1 MATTTAAPAA
11 EQQTRPRRRE
21 LIQQFAAPLRD
32 FLQTE
37 AGSAGLLLAATVAA
51 LIWSNVASSS
61 YEDLWTTD
69 LSVRIGDHALV
80 MDLREWVN
88 DGLMVFF
95 FFVIGLEV
103 RRELRMGELTDRR
116 TVTVPALAALAGAVV
131 PAAIFLAINP
141 SGEAANGWGVV
152 IATDTAFL
160 LGALALIGPACPTQL
175 RVFLLTLSIV
185 DDIVAITVIGVF
197 YSSSIDLVALIMA
210 GACAVGIVALGRLDV
225 WRGPAYLVVG
235 GGLWV
240 AMVESGLHPTIA
252 GMVAGL
258 LVTVYAP
265 RRERVEE
272 AASLARA
279 FRQSPVPSLARST
292 KLSVER
298 AVSPNERLQAL
309 LHPWTSF
316 VIVPLFALANAGVYL
331 GGGLLGDA
339 FSSPITWGVIGGL
352 VGGKLLGVGVSS
364 LGAVRLGLGRLP
376 QGVGSGQVVGGAA
389 LAGIGFTVSLLI
401 LELGFDSA
409 RLRDEA
415 KVGVLAAAAVAALS
429 GWVIF
434 RLAAVLRGERTASLP
449 MFLDRPVDPQRDH
462 IRGAVDAPLTL
473 VEYGDF
479 ECPFCGRATG
489 MVKELRRRLGEEL
502 RYVFR
507 HLPLTDV
514 HPHAE
519 LAAEAAEAAAA
530 QGRFWEFHDTLFAHQ
545 DELEFEDLVGHA
557 AELGLDVERFARELE
572 DGVHS
577 QRVREDVASAD
588 ASGARGTPTFFVGKR
603 RHVGPYDAETLAAE
617 LRAYSSR
624 PAYAP
629 RTR

>member
-1 MATTTAAPAA
+1 
-11 EQQTRPRRRE
+11 
-21 LIQQFAAPLRD
+21 
-32 FLQTE
+32 
-37 AGSAGLLLAATVAA
+37 
-51 LIWSNVASSS
+51 
-61 YEDLWTTD
+61 
-69 LSVRIGDHALV
+69 
-80 MDLREWVN
+80 
-88 DGLMVFF
+88 
-95 FFVIGLEV
+95 
-103 RRELRMGELTDRR
+103 
-116 TVTVPALAALAGAVV
+116 
-131 PAAIFLAINP
+131 
-141 SGEAANGWGVV
+141 
-152 IATDTAFL
+152 
-160 LGALALIGPACPTQL
+160 
-175 RVFLLTLSIV
+175 
-185 DDIVAITVIGVF
+185 
-197 YSSSIDLVALIMA
+197 VALIMA

-434 RLAAVLRGERTASLP
+434 RLAAALRGERTASLP

-545 DELEFEDLVGHA
+545 DELEFEDLAGHA

-588 ASGARGTPTFFVGKR
+588 ASGARGTPTFFVGER

-624 PAYAP
+624 AA
-629 RTR
+629 